1 MNASIRIRNTAA
13 VFVIALSL
21 VTAAATTTDV
31 IFSFEEDE
39 GEYADTDLE
48 REWLGTSTARQ
59 CWEESSEAARF
70 SNSARR
76 LTDGS
81 KPCSIASPAARMAL
95 AQARESA

>member
-13 VFVIALSL
+13 IFVIALSL

-48 REWLGTSTARQ
+48 RDMAGNIYGTTVLGGEFGGGTVFQLSQTPNG
-59 CWEESSEAARF
+59 WEQTV
-70 SNSARR
+70 
-76 LTDGS
+76 L
-81 KPCSIASPAARMAL
+81 
-95 AQARESA
+95 

>member
-13 VFVIALSL
+13 IFVIALSL

-48 REWLGTSTARQ
+48 TDMAGNIYGTTVLG
-59 CWEESSEAARF
+59 
-70 SNSARR
+70 
-76 LTDGS
+76 G
-81 KPCSIASPAARMAL
+81 
-95 AQARESA
+95 